1 MVMSRPQPELTT
13 TSYAILGLLAIRP
26 WTTYELARQMD
37 RSLGRLWPRAQSKIY
52 EEPKKLAARGLVKAT
67 EEKVGRRPRTVYSIT
82 AKGRRAL
89 RDWLAQP
96 ARGPQLEHEQLL
108 KIFFAEHGT
117 RADVIQH
124 VDEMRRW
131 ARAQHA
137 EHELVGGGYL
147 SGAGQFPERAPQL
160 LLTGGFLIKFSEM
173 VLDWCDWADAIV
185 AEWPEDVQAAELDRD
200 ALARLLG
207 RKSSAR
213 RGRAA
218 G

>member
-1 MVMSRPQPELTT
+1 MSRAPAELTT

-52 EEPKKLAARGLVKAT
+52 EEPKKLVARGLAKAS
-67 EEKVGRRPRTVYSIT
+67 EEQVGRRQRTVYSIT

-89 RDWLAQP
+89 RDWLGLP

-124 VDEMRRW
+124 IDEMRRW
-131 ARAQHA
+131 ARAQRA
-137 EHELVGGGYL
+137 EHQLVGGGYL

-160 LLTGGFLIKFSEM
+160 LITGGFLLQFSEM

-185 AEWPEDVQAAELDRD
+185 TKWPEDVREAELDRD
-200 ALARLLG
+200 ALERLLG
-207 RKSSAR
+207 RKRSS